1 MRILG
6 IETSCDETAAAVVEN
21 GRQVIAEAVYS
32 QIPQHAFYGGV
43 VPEVAARAH
52 AAKLPVIV
60 PQVLEEAGGSIDA
73 VAVTYGPGL
82 VGALV
87 TGIAFAK
94 GLAYALQRPLIGVDH
109 IAGHIASL
117 YLSHRSLRPPFVCLV
132 ASGGHTEI
140 VQVLSHDTMQILGT
154 TRDDAA
160 GEAIDKVARRLGLP
174 YPGGPHLEELAEH
187 GHADAYDVPQSFRG
201 QDHLDFSFSGP
212 KTAVVHLLENIGD
225 TEAVRADVAASF
237 LESVV
242 EVLTAN
248 TAKACRETGVH
259 KVCLAGGVSANHQL
273 RKAMQQMADREGL
286 QLFLPDPKYCGDN
299 GAMIASAAYF
309 APAGPTGRPLFLN
322 ADPGADLDEYRH
334 QD

>member
-21 GRQVIAEAVYS
+21 GRKVICEAVYS
-32 QIPQHAFYGGV
+32 QIPDHACYGGV
-43 VPEVAARAH
+43 VPEIASRSH
-52 AAKLPVIV
+52 AEKLPVIV
-60 PQVLEEAGGSIDA
+60 PQVLREAMSEVDA

-117 YLSHRSLRPPFVCLV
+117 YLTHKDLKPPFVCLI

-140 VQVLSHDTMQILGT
+140 VYVAAYDTMYILGS
-154 TRDDAA
+154 TRDDAC

-174 YPGGPHLEELAEH
+174 YPGGPHLEKLALEGDPH
-187 GHADAYDVPQSFRG
+187 AYDFPVSFRG

-212 KTAVVHLLENIGD
+212 KTAVVNLLGRLDNPDQEG
-225 TEAVRADVAASF
+225 ADIAASF
-237 LESVV
+237 LRTVTA
-242 EVLTAN
+242 VLTEN
-248 TAKACRETGVH
+248 TAKACERVGV
-259 KVCLAGGVSANHQL
+259 KNVCLAGGVSANRQL
-273 RKAMQQMADREGL
+273 RRAMQQMADAHGL
-286 QLFLPDPKYCGDN
+286 HLYLPDLRYCGDN
-299 GAMIASAAYF
+299 GAMIASAAYYT
-309 APAGPTGRPLFLN
+309 PSGPTGLPLFLN
-322 ADPGADLDEYRH
+322 ANPGADLDEYRP
-334 QD
+334 Q